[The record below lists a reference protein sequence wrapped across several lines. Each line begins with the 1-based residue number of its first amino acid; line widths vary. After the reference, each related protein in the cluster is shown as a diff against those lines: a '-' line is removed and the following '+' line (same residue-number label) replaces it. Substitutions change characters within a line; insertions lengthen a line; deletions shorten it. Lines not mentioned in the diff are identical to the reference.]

1 MNMTDILQLNIH
13 FRHFDY
19 IPFYAIVEN
28 TALFCGRTCAKVF
41 SSLCFLGWLCQKK
54 SERVWEG
61 CGEMEPLC
69 VASGNV
75 K

>member
-1 MNMTDILQLNIH
+1 MLLWKTLHCSMGEHVQK
-13 FRHFDY
+13 F
-19 IPFYAIVEN
+19 
-28 TALFCGRTCAKVF
+28 F